1 MRLFNLQNAP
11 QRKPSGAALR
21 GVLQEPQYYDYES
34 GAMLMHR
41 TVKAPF
47 AGVMTQVRDPFFNE
61 WPEGL
66 GYYLLSENDPAFKP
80 SRIKRS
86 FWMDLYAVQ

>member
-1 MRLFNLQNAP
+1 
-11 QRKPSGAALR
+11 
-21 GVLQEPQYYDYES
+21 
-34 GAMLMHR
+34 
-41 TVKAPF
+41 
-47 AGVMTQVRDPFFNE
+47 MTQVRDPFFNE

>member
-1 MRLFNLQNAP
+1 MLVN
-11 QRKPSGAALR
+11 
-21 GVLQEPQYYDYES
+21 QYYDYES
-34 GAMLMHR
+34 GGMLMHR

-47 AGVMTQVRDPFFNE
+47 AGVMTQVRDPFFDD

-66 GYYLLSENDPAFKP
+66 GYYLLPENDPAFKS